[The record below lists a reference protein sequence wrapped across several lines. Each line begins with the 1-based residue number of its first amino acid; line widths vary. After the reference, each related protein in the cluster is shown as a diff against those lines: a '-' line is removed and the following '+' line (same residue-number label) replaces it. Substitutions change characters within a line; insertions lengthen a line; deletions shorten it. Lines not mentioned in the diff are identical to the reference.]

1 MLYNFHCPIW
11 HVEKNTS
18 SMAVP
23 GVNTWD
29 FISNKYWISEY
40 QQFMHML
47 THKLCTHLIKFNGCI
62 IRPFWYGTMTKVT
75 KFQNNKNSQ
84 FKVSII
90 AASKKEPTIHLWNMT
105 IQNTWY
111 KKVISDMSEYKSF
124 QRKLMGKT
132 YLMYNARRKGR
143 NKHEMSFEFIC
154 IFWQVYNLC
163 VPCHFLRLIVN
174 IGAIFGRDWQ
184 RILVSFT
191 LEEITITALQ
201 NSHSLI
207 FSPWTIL
214 ISLKYKV

>member
-1 MLYNFHCPIW
+1 
-11 HVEKNTS
+11 
-18 SMAVP
+18 
-23 GVNTWD
+23 
-29 FISNKYWISEY
+29 
-40 QQFMHML
+40 
-47 THKLCTHLIKFNGCI
+47 
-62 IRPFWYGTMTKVT
+62 MTKVT

-90 AASKKEPTIHLWNMT
+90 AASKKEPTLHLWNMT

-111 KKVISDMSEYKSF
+111 KKAILSEYKSF

-132 YLMYNARRKGR
+132 YLMYNARRNGR
-143 NKHEMSFEFIC
+143 NKHEMSLEFTC

-163 VPCHFLRLIVN
+163 GPCHFICLIVN
-174 IGAIFGRDWQ
+174 TGDIFGSDWQ

-191 LEEITITALQ
+191 LEEIIITALQ

-207 FSPWTIL
+207 FSLWTTL